1 MRKILFICALFLVGC
16 VSVPEV
22 IVADNLCA
30 QYTLVFVDS
39 TNVETSQDVCTCARN
54 PATVLTSIIGSVSG
68 GKKIEK
74 IVLVGVTTKCE

>member
-1 MRKILFICALFLVGC
+1 MRRILFLFAFMLAGC

-39 TNVETSQDVCTCARN
+39 ANVETSQDVCTCARN

-74 IVLVGVTTKCE
+74 IVLVGVTAKCE